1 MSASEKLPPQIL
13 VIELDEI
20 QRIAICNIIERSL
33 FNVIRL
39 SNINDIETSSINAV
53 LIFAPNIIIVSTSI
67 KEVVPIDTFI
77 QKLRSTAQK
86 SHRIEIPIII
96 ILNQND
102 NVENYQKFD
111 NGLIEIVQYP
121 YTDSEIILAVKSL
134 LRRSRPILKNRL
146 LRYKDLTMDLSNYK
160 VYRGNKPIR
169 LGPTEFK
176 ILQLLLESPK
186 VILSREK
193 IIDYVWGH
201 GHKIDLRTVDVHVNR
216 LRNVIKNNK
225 SEPALIK
232 TVRASGY
239 CLKLPGESDYA

>member
-20 QRIAICNIIERSL
+20 QRIAICNTIERSL

-53 LIFAPNIIIVSTSI
+53 LIFAPNVIIVSTSI

-77 QKLRSTAQK
+77 QKLRSAAQK

-160 VYRGNKPIR
+160 VYRGNKLIR

-193 IIDYVWGH
+193 IIDYVWGY
-201 GHKIDLRTVDVHVNR
+201 GHKIELRTVDVHVNR

-225 SEPALIK
+225 FEPALIK